1 MLSFQARKKED
12 NYLLPVYNYMSGG
25 SAPKSTMQT
34 PTQSS
39 SKYMSS
45 PTSRYLPKTSTVQKP
60 IYPAYQQTQN
70 LMRQSSSYQTP
81 TATKPPVK
89 PPVVPPP
96 TNIPVP
102 QPTSPLT
109 KLQQIGANR
118 QTFLQK
124 QAEDEAAR
132 QKGILDIRSK
142 TLQAQ
147 VPELEGR
154 LNKYRDLSRE
164 AIAGQEAITAGEKE
178 RIRQESGEEMRLNA
192 QTAREGRGRIQ
203 STLAGLNALD
213 SSSTGQLLA
222 KAEGN
227 LANNQATALRGQK
240 QQLAEAD
247 QNLTIYKQQ
256 ARLAEDDEIAKFN
269 QAIREIS
276 ANYDINSLEYQN
288 AVKQA
293 YDKAQEEI
301 YKIEQGVAQAE
312 LDVQSIYEKAYA
324 EQDAKNMAGGGSDN
338 QGKALQMVNNLLK
351 GNTQAISGGFR
362 TPGFLAPL
370 VPGAG
375 AARADYEGLKNLLA
389 LAKRGELK
397 GSGAVSDFEAKM
409 LEKAAMAGLTA
420 ELPEQEFVARL
431 KQLQSDLMSG
441 GAVDTRS
448 QMVTMQSP
456 DGQTYQV
463 DQSEVQEATANGWRA
478 I

>member
-39 SKYMSS
+39 SKFMSS

-81 TATKPPVK
+81 TVTSPQVK
-89 PPVVPPP
+89 PPVAPP
-96 TNIPVP
+96 NIPQVE
-102 QPTSPLT
+102 QTSPLS
-109 KLQQIGANR
+109 KLQQIGASR
-118 QTFLQK
+118 QDFLQK

-132 QKGILDIRSK
+132 QKGIFDIRNK
-142 TLQAQ
+142 ALEAQ
-147 VPELEGR
+147 IPELEGR

-222 KAEGN
+222 KAEGS

-312 LDVQSIYEKAYA
+312 LDVQNIYEKAYA
-324 EQDAKNMAGGGSDN
+324 EKDAASMVGDAGGKSEIANVINKLMNSDYGAITGMRNPFKFMTGDAQLTKNYYN
-338 QGKALQMVNNLLK
+338 QLK
-351 GNTQAISGGFR
+351 G
-362 TPGFLAPL
+362 
-370 VPGAG
+370 
-375 AARADYEGLKNLLA
+375 LLS
-389 LAKRGELK
+389 LENRQKLK
-397 GSGAVSDFEAKM
+397 GSGAISDYESQV
-409 LEKAAMAGLTA
+409 LERAASALGTNLSNEGFKQVLGELAQVFGAGG
-420 ELPEQEFVARL
+420 Q
-431 KQLQSDLMSG
+431 G
-441 GAVDTRS
+441 
-448 QMVTMQSP
+448 QMITMQSP

-463 DQSEVQEATANGWRA
+463 DQSEVEEATANGWRVV
-478 I
+478 